1 MLMEPL
7 KHFDEGREF
16 YGTIEGWPCVRV
28 KNQIVQQW
36 LPEIGWHWTEY
47 AERQTIL
54 GENFKLRKK
63 DFVEKLIAQEE
74 AKLPE
79 FVKSQYELAL
89 KIATEAH
96 KGQKDKGGAN
106 YILHPLKVA
115 ELCPHDICK
124 VIALLHDVIEDCG
137 LTTTELDE
145 KGIYPIIH
153 GRVKLLTRQEGQTYQ
168 EYLEAIAEDPYA
180 REVKIADLTHN
191 MDLSRIPNPTEKDF
205 ERVEKY
211 KKALAFLRSIN
222 Y

>member
-1 MLMEPL
+1 M
-7 KHFDEGREF
+7 
-16 YGTIEGWPCVRV
+16 
-28 KNQIVQQW
+28 
-36 LPEIGWHWTEY
+36 
-47 AERQTIL
+47 
-54 GENFKLRKK
+54 
-63 DFVEKLIAQEE
+63 AQEE

>member
-1 MLMEPL
+1 MLQPWEF
-7 KHFDEGREF
+7 FDENEEF

-28 KNQIVQQW
+28 KNRIVQQW
-36 LPEIGWHWTEY
+36 MPGLGWHWTEY
-47 AERQTIL
+47 AQRQTIL
-54 GENFKLRKK
+54 GENFDPCSKEE
-63 DFVEKLIAQEE
+63 VEKLIAKEE
-74 AKLPE
+74 SDFPK

-96 KGQKDKGGAN
+96 KGQKDKGGAD

-115 ELCPHDICK
+115 ELCEHGICK

-137 LTTTELDE
+137 ETKHSLYE
-145 KGIYPIIH
+145 KGVYPIVLH
-153 GRVKLLTRQEGQTYQ
+153 RVVRLTKKPDQNYQ
-168 EYLEAIAEDPYA
+168 EYLEQVAEDPYA

-211 KKALAFLRSIN
+211 KKALAFLRSTN